1 MRIELLILYVEKI
14 PMIDS
19 LISIDDSFYQYY
31 LPSKNSV
38 TVENYLLP
46 SGRIVN
52 IYLTSNDK
60 CDPVIKI
67 SMKKSNERLHYE
79 YLYEDGALDV
89 FSENYF
95 ALSEYKNCDKL
106 FLVNFIKKHPDFLEW
121 FMWNIFD
128 KL

>member
-1 MRIELLILYVEKI
+1 
-14 PMIDS
+14 MIDS

-52 IYLTSNDK
+52 IYLTSNDR